1 MKFSI
6 KQKDLLKC
14 LSDVQSVV
22 EKRNSIPILA
32 NIKLEAASNEIIITA
47 TDLDIVIEEKIEAL
61 VEQQGI
67 LTIPAQRFFDIVRK
81 LQEVETLK
89 VSSDEQTKQITIK
102 AGRSVF
108 KLSFI
113 DAEQYPVIK
122 QDENAIS
129 FNINS
134 KVLFNLFN
142 RTQFAMSREETRYYL
157 NGIYFHS
164 FEKPSGEKMLR
175 AAATDGHRLAR
186 LEVDLPQGAEKMQG
200 VIIPRKTVFEIKKLL
215 DGVDESVN
223 IKVSENKIS
232 FAFGSVYLISKVID
246 GTFPDYEKAIPFDN
260 NITAVLST
268 KTLLNAVDRV
278 SAISE
283 EKIRGIRF
291 SFNNDKLSLSTK
303 GNDADSAVE
312 ELEIEGDIPEFS
324 IGFNSKYT
332 YEMLSQFVQDK
343 NKFYFNDSNS
353 PTLVEEIGDSS
364 AIYVLMP
371 MRF

>member
-1 MKFSI
+1 MKFSV

-32 NIKLEAASNEIIITA
+32 NIKLEAISSKIIITA
-47 TDLDIVIEEKIEAL
+47 TDLDIVIEEKIEAS
-61 VEQQGI
+61 VEQQGV

-81 LQEVETLK
+81 LLDVDTLK
-89 VSSDEQTKQITIK
+89 FSSDEQTKQITIK
-102 AGRSVF
+102 AGRSIF

-113 DAEQYPVIK
+113 DAEQYPIIK
-122 QDENAIS
+122 QETDAVS
-129 FNINS
+129 FDIDS
-134 KVLFNLFN
+134 KVLFNLLN

-157 NGIYFHS
+157 NGIYFHV
-164 FEKPSGEKMLR
+164 FEGSNGEKTLR
-175 AAATDGHRLAR
+175 TAATDGHRLAR
-186 LEVDLPQGAEKMQG
+186 LEVNLPQGAEKMQG

-215 DGVDESVN
+215 DGIDKNVN

-232 FAFGSVYLISKVID
+232 FAFDDIYLISKVID

-260 NITAVLST
+260 KITAVLDT
-268 KTLLNAVDRV
+268 KNLLNAVDRV

-283 EKIRGIRF
+283 EKVRGIKF

-332 YEMLSQFVQDK
+332 YEMLSQFAKDK

-353 PTLVEEIGDSS
+353 PTLIEEIGDSS